1 MPAFL
6 NCSCR
11 SAVQCKLRPPPFL
24 ASSAQCSLVQL
35 SSSQPAPGCSQREKL
50 YNFRSIEGRHYST
63 VQCTVLQLQPVAGG
77 RGGPWNKCFSFRKG
91 SIHIWRQMIFGY
103 FWLTFLLKYEFCKKS
118 LRKNETLTSW
128 TLLAHF
134 FSRSVLIWKK
144 SEPKVFNWSEFHF
157 F

>member
-1 MPAFL
+1 MHILKIFCIVFILFFPGKQRCWRWRLLLNIKCQLFL

-63 VQCTVLQLQPVAGG
+63 VQCTVCTAIAASCRSQG
-77 RGGPWNKCFSFRKG
+77 RTLKQVFFFSKREHSYMTSDDVGVF
-91 SIHIWRQMIFGY
+91 
-103 FWLTFLLKYEFCKKS
+103 LTY
-118 LRKNETLTSW
+118 
-128 TLLAHF
+128 LLAGYSF
-134 FSRSVLIWKK
+134 
-144 SEPKVFNWSEFHF
+144 
-157 F
+157 